1 MFNLNYNMDNKWKKC
16 IEKHFT
22 KQELILFKNITIK
35 TRNAKNV
42 KLEEMISICDV
53 DFGPQTTRAGN
64 TVFKVVNHVNVTS
77 PVFGNYTEN
86 TLASIHV
93 IEKIFQRVQM

>member
-1 MFNLNYNMDNKWKKC
+1 MEKC

-53 DFGPQTTRAGN
+53 EFEPQTTRAGN

>member
-1 MFNLNYNMDNKWKKC
+1 MEKC

-22 KQELILFKNITIK
+22 KQELILFKNITVK
-35 TRNAKNV
+35 ARSANYL

-53 DFGPQTTRAGN
+53 EFEPQTTMAEN
-64 TVFKVVNHVNVTS
+64 AVFRVVIYLNVTS
-77 PVFGNYTEN
+77 PVFGSYTEN